1 MHLTLRNTQKVQA
14 YPEYMTKLKMMV
26 SPFILRR
33 LKTDKT
39 IISDLPDKMEI
50 TEHVDLSK
58 RQVVLYRKEVEKAE
72 QKILDSTGLQRRGIV
87 IALLTKLKQICNH
100 PDQFIHDTN
109 YNPKDSGKYAML
121 KPSMRKGKEFWYL
134 HNIKKCA
141 NPYLNI

>member
-1 MHLTLRNTQKVQA
+1 
-14 YPEYMTKLKMMV
+14 MMV

-109 YNPKDSGKYAML
+109 YNPKDSGN
-121 KPSMRKGKEFWYL
+121 MR
-134 HNIKKCA
+134 C
-141 NPYLNI
+141 